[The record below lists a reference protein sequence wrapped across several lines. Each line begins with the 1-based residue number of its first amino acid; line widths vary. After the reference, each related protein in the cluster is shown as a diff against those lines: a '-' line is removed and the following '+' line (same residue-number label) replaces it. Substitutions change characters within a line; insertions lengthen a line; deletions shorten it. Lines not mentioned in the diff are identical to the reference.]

1 MADEK
6 TAKKKITPKKVFLC
20 ILAAALIVL
29 AAIFAPPFIK
39 DRIFEYK
46 VKQSLVSAYPGAK
59 INRVKYLKPE
69 SQDGFWHDYLYHW
82 SEYKWSEEPLYL
94 CEIYPVNEDVK
105 DPVIKCL
112 ATKDGKVVFDEYAF
126 YHYRED
132 LKSYVTGILDPE
144 KNFPGINFIYY
155 DLRNLRGGRLV
166 MTEKCTSFEAY
177 LSKEGAGFSAMS
189 DNNQGYASC
198 IIQIGIDS
206 YGDDKELELL
216 KKLSDIF
223 ISADCKVRIKFIEE
237 LDGKRDGKTIAYYN
251 PEAYSWES
259 NGKIFKTERFE
270 PQNKQI
276 QEKWS

>member
-1 MADEK
+1 MAEEE
-6 TAKKKITPKKVFLC
+6 TSKKKITPKNVFLC

-59 INRVKYLKPE
+59 ISRVKYLKPE

-94 CEIYPVNEDVK
+94 CEIYLVNEDVK

-126 YHYRED
+126 YHYRDD
-132 LKSYVTGILDPE
+132 LKSYVTGILDAE

-189 DNNQGYASC
+189 DNNRGYASC

-237 LDGKRDGKTIAYYN
+237 LDGKRSGSTIANYN

>member
-6 TAKKKITPKKVFLC
+6 NAKKKITPKKVFLC

-59 INRVKYLKPE
+59 ISRVKYLKPE

-94 CEIYPVNEDVK
+94 CEIYPVSEDVK

-132 LKSYVTGILDPE
+132 LKSYVPGILDAE

-166 MTEKCTSFEAY
+166 MTEKCTSFEAF

-237 LDGKRDGKTIAYYN
+237 LDGKRSGSTIANYN

>member
-59 INRVKYLKPE
+59 ISRVKYLKPE

-132 LKSYVTGILDPE
+132 LKSYVTGILDAE

-166 MTEKCTSFEAY
+166 MTEKCTSFEAF

>member
-1 MADEK
+1 MAEEE
-6 TAKKKITPKKVFLC
+6 TSKKKITPKKVFLC

-59 INRVKYLKPE
+59 ISRVKYLKPE
-69 SQDGFWHDYLYHW
+69 SQDGFWHDHLYHW
-82 SEYKWSEEPLYL
+82 SEYKWPEEPLYL

-105 DPVIKCL
+105 DPIIKCL

-132 LKSYVTGILDPE
+132 LKSYVTGILDAE

-237 LDGKRDGKTIAYYN
+237 LDGKRSGSTIANYN
-251 PEAYSWES
+251 PEAYTWEN
-259 NGKIFKTERFE
+259 NGLTFKTERFE
-270 PQNKQI
+270 PYNKKI
-276 QEKWS
+276 KEKWS

>member
-59 INRVKYLKPE
+59 ISRVKYLKPE
-69 SQDGFWHDYLYHW
+69 SQDGFWHDHLYHW

-94 CEIYPVNEDVK
+94 CEIYPVSEDVK

-132 LKSYVTGILDPE
+132 LKSYVTGILDAE

-166 MTEKCTSFEAY
+166 MTEKCTSFEAF
-177 LSKEGAGFSAMS
+177 LSKEDAGFSAMS
-189 DNNQGYASC
+189 DNNRGYASC

-237 LDGKRDGKTIAYYN
+237 LDGKRSGKTIAYYN

>member
-1 MADEK
+1 M
-6 TAKKKITPKKVFLC
+6 
-20 ILAAALIVL
+20 
-29 AAIFAPPFIK
+29 
-39 DRIFEYK
+39 
-46 VKQSLVSAYPGAK
+46 
-59 INRVKYLKPE
+59 
-69 SQDGFWHDYLYHW
+69 
-82 SEYKWSEEPLYL
+82 

-105 DPVIKCL
+105 DPIIKCL

-132 LKSYVTGILDPE
+132 LKSYVTGILDAE

-223 ISADCKVRIKFIEE
+223 ISADCKVRVQFIEE
-237 LDGKRDGKTIAYYN
+237 LDGKRSGSTIAYYN
-251 PEAYSWES
+251 PEAYSWET
-259 NGKIFKTERFE
+259 NGLTFKTERFE
-270 PQNKQI
+270 PQNTKI
-276 QEKWS
+276 KEKWS

>member
-59 INRVKYLKPE
+59 ISRVKYLKPE

-105 DPVIKCL
+105 DPIIKCL

-132 LKSYVTGILDPE
+132 LKSYVTGILDAE

-166 MTEKCTSFEAY
+166 MTEKCTSFEAF

>member
-105 DPVIKCL
+105 DPIIKCL

-132 LKSYVTGILDPE
+132 LKSYVTGILDAE

-166 MTEKCTSFEAY
+166 MTEKCTSFEAF

>member
-6 TAKKKITPKKVFLC
+6 NAKKKITPKKVFLC

-59 INRVKYLKPE
+59 ISRVKYLKPE

-94 CEIYPVNEDVK
+94 CEIYPVSEDVK

-132 LKSYVTGILDPE
+132 LKSYVTGILDAE

-166 MTEKCTSFEAY
+166 MTEKCTSFEAF

-237 LDGKRDGKTIAYYN
+237 LDGKRSGSTIANYN

>member
-6 TAKKKITPKKVFLC
+6 TAKKKIIPKKVFLC

-46 VKQSLVSAYPGAK
+46 VKQSLLSAYPGAK
-59 INRVKYLKPE
+59 ISRVKYLKPE
-69 SQDGFWHDYLYHW
+69 TQDGFWHDYLYHW

-105 DPVIKCL
+105 DPIIKCL

-132 LKSYVTGILDPE
+132 LKSYVTGILDAE

-206 YGDDKELELL
+206 NGDDKELELL

-237 LDGKRDGKTIAYYN
+237 LDGKRSGSTIAYYN
-251 PEAYSWES
+251 PEAYTWEH
-259 NGKIFKTERFE
+259 NGKTFKTERFE

>member
-59 INRVKYLKPE
+59 ISRVKYLKPE

-132 LKSYVTGILDPE
+132 LKSYVTGILDAE

-166 MTEKCTSFEAY
+166 MTEKCTSFEAF

-237 LDGKRDGKTIAYYN
+237 LDGKRSGKTIAYYN